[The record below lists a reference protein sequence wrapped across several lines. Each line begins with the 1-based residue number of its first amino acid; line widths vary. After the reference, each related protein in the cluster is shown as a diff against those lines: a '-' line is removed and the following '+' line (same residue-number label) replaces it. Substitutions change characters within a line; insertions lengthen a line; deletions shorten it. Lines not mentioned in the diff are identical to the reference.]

1 MREKELAD
9 YLKQNK
15 GYQNILE
22 KIIERY
28 RRLGKL
34 GGTIVLGQL
43 TEEEVKILSPY
54 DYRVSETKTCKI
66 TVKKFVKGLCRGKF
80 EGVDFEETLRLYSG
94 EALISNKEVKEKKQE
109 TTEQFYKQLIEK
121 LNCNEVQIWLTEALE
136 KKAYGYYTFH
146 KLYPNVQEQLKEMIM
161 AIDDLVSYRKIN
173 QDWILLPV
181 LASLITRDTHYFDLN
196 KIEGKLLLYYFA
208 YKQGVPY
215 PESVQAIN
223 EVLME
228 EGIVRD
234 QLSNSTICYGIYGK
248 TERYDKPWDA
258 FWKMGEPLQLS
269 LYNLKDVCEMTA
281 KRQRVYIVE
290 NPAVFS
296 GLLEVAIQKEVGLIC
311 TSGQLNT
318 SSYMI
323 LDLLASNY
331 IMMYYNG
338 DFDPE
343 GLQIADKLKQ
353 RYPKLHLWCYD
364 VADYLKIKG
373 QVQIE
378 ERINKLNHIQS
389 EGLKVLAMQMKKEK
403 TAGYQEL
410 LLERL
415 IQSIE

>member
-9 YLKQNK
+9 YLRQNK
-15 GYQNILE
+15 GYQRILE
-22 KIIERY
+22 TIIERY

-43 TEEEVKILSPY
+43 TEEEVEILSPY
-54 DYRVSETKTCKI
+54 DYHVSETKTCKI
-66 TVKKFVKGLCRGKF
+66 TVKKFIEGLCRGKF
-80 EGVDFEETLRLYSG
+80 EGVDFEEALRLYSG
-94 EALISNKEVKEKKQE
+94 EALMSNKEVKEKKQE
-109 TTEQFYKQLIEK
+109 TTEQFYKKLIEG
-121 LNCNEVQIWLTEALE
+121 LNCREVKNWFVEALDN
-136 KKAYGYYTFH
+136 KAYGYYTFH
-146 KLYPNVQEQLKEMIM
+146 KLYPKAQEQLKEMIV

-196 KIEGKLLLYYFA
+196 KIEGKLLLYYFS
-208 YKQGVPY
+208 YKQGVSY
-215 PESVQAIN
+215 PGDIQTIN
-223 EVLME
+223 EVLTE
-228 EGIVRD
+228 ERIIRD
-234 QLSNSTICYGIYGK
+234 QISNSTSCYGLYGK
-248 TERYDKPWDA
+248 TENQAKPWEV
-258 FWKMGEPLQLS
+258 FWEMGEPLQLS

-296 GLLEVAIQKEVGLIC
+296 GLLETAIQKEVGLIC

-323 LDLLASNY
+323 LDLLDSNH

-343 GLQIADKLKQ
+343 GIQIADKLKQ

-378 ERINKLNHIQS
+378 ERINKLDRIQS
-389 EGLKVLAMQMKKEK
+389 EGLKALAMQMKKEK